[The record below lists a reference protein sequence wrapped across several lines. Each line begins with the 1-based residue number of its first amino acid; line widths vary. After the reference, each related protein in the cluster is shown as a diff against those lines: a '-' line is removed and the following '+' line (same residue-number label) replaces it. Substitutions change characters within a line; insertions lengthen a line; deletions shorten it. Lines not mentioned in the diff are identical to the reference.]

1 MKSLLINEHELSA
14 LMGQPYILYA
24 LYLYLRSHMDYGTGI
39 VGFKR
44 GISYQSISEALY
56 LEPEPGIKSGSP
68 HRSAIRR
75 AIDRLE
81 RINLLQRTGG
91 LDNLVFRMPMAQTDK
106 SAKKQADTK
115 PTPQADTP
123 KPARNKADSTQADTP
138 KNPQADTPPVSGNSL
153 LINTTT
159 TSPSPEGSSSDSLIF
174 PKRTDEA
181 SKAAMLKSLQGINP
195 ADQQELL
202 DELQGCIEKGKVQSA
217 PAALLHG
224 MVQRF
229 KTGAFNPVYAHKVKD
244 AREQAIIRASEPPRL
259 VVKAD
264 KEKGRQHM
272 AQVKQL
278 FKKGAS
284 SAN

>member
-1 MKSLLINEHELSA
+1 MKSLLINEYELSA
-14 LMGQPYILYA
+14 LAGQPYILTV

-39 VGFKR
+39 VGSRR
-44 GISYQSISEALY
+44 GISYQSIAESLY

-81 RINLLQRTGG
+81 RIKLLTRIGG
-91 LDNLVFRMPMAQTDK
+91 KDNLVFRMPLAQTDK
-106 SAKKQADTK
+106 TVIKQADTK
-115 PTPQADTP
+115 PTPQPDTP
-123 KPARNKADSTQADTP
+123 RAARNKAESIQADMG
-138 KNPQADTPPVSGNSL
+138 KNTQADTPPVSGNTV

-159 TSPSPEGSSSDSLIF
+159 TSQLPAGSSSDSLIF

-181 SKAAMLKSLQGINP
+181 SKTAMLKSLQGINP
-195 ADQQELL
+195 TDQQEIL

-244 AREQAIIRASEPPRL
+244 AREQAIARASAPPRL

-264 KEKGRQHM
+264 KEKGRNHM
-272 AQVKQL
+272 ASVRKIFNQR
-278 FKKGAS
+278 GSNA
-284 SAN
+284 